1 MVMLYAGLALVALQ
15 YVGELVA
22 DVAGLPVPGVIVGIL
37 LLLTA
42 LALRGRWFP
51 AGDPI
56 PTPLNRVAQGLHDHF
71 GLLFVP
77 AGAGVV
83 ANFDRLLA
91 AAPALLAAVLL
102 STAVTIA
109 VTALIATG
117 RPAPLPTSDMAAAE

>member
-1 MVMLYAGLALVALQ
+1 MLYAGLALVALQ
-15 YVGELVA
+15 YFGELVA
-22 DVAGLPVPGVIVGIL
+22 DVTGLPVPGVVVGIL
-37 LLLTA
+37 LLLAA

-51 AGDPI
+51 AGEPI
-56 PTPLNRVAQGLHDHF
+56 PTPLNRLAQGLHDHF

-91 AAPALLAAVLL
+91 TAPALLAAVLL

-109 VTALIATG
+109 VTALIAAW
-117 RPAPLPTSDMAAAE
+117 RPAPAPVPDVVAAE